1 MNGLEKIIYEEI
13 SGLEAM
19 ALIDSKNTS
28 KLYFVEFYYESTVPF
43 GNNGGYFHNPTPRD
57 LKQTEPILYHSKQI
71 VKSNNLFRKYEEAI
85 AEPGVLIVNTP
96 YRIYKDHKW
105 VLKKSAIERD
115 FPSPVHK
122 K

>member
-1 MNGLEKIIYEEI
+1 MKKIIYEEI

-28 KLYFVEFYYESTVPF
+28 KLYFVEFYYESTVSF

-57 LKQTEPILYHSKQI
+57 LKQTEPILYHSEQI

-105 VLKKSAIERD
+105 VLKKSAFERD